1 MRLGHGA
8 PQHAVGR
15 RKRADVAAD
24 WVALLRAV
32 NVTGHNKVSMSDLR
46 TVAGELGLGDPRT
59 LLQSGNLVF
68 RGGGRDAGTLEQRLE
83 RVSRERLGLSTTYF
97 VRAAAE
103 WQTII
108 RDNPF
113 PREAVSAPQHL
124 VLVCLKHAVAVSAV
138 ADLRR
143 AIVGE
148 EAVAGEGR
156 QIYLVYPS
164 GIGTSKLTSALIER
178 KLGCGGTARN
188 WNTVLKLGALLAEA

>member
-1 MRLGHGA
+1 M
-8 PQHAVGR
+8 
-15 RKRADVAAD
+15 AAD

-32 NVTGHNKVSMSDLR
+32 NVTGHNKVSMGDLR
-46 TVAGELGLGDPRT
+46 ALAADLGLDDPRT

-68 RGGGRDAGTLEQRLE
+68 RGGGRDAAKLESRLE
-83 RVSRERLGLSTTYF
+83 RATREQLGVSTTYF

-108 RDNPF
+108 RGNPF
-113 PREAVSAPQHL
+113 PREAVSAPNHL
-124 VLVCLKHAVAVSAV
+124 ALICLKRAVGASAV

-143 AIVGE
+143 AIVGPE
-148 EAVAGEGR
+148 VVEGTGR
-156 QIYLVYPS
+156 EIYIVYPA

-188 WNTVLKLGALLAEA
+188 WNTVLKLGALL

>member
-1 MRLGHGA
+1 M
-8 PQHAVGR
+8 
-15 RKRADVAAD
+15 AAD

-46 TVAGELGLGDPRT
+46 ALAGALGLGDPRT

-68 RGGGRDAGTLEQRLE
+68 RGGGRDAATLETRLE
-83 RVSRERLGLSTTYF
+83 RATREQLGVTTTYF

-103 WQTII
+103 WQAII

-113 PREAVSAPQHL
+113 RREAVSAPSHL
-124 VLVCLKHAVAVSAV
+124 VLVCLKQAVRSTAL

-143 AIVGE
+143 AIVGPE
-148 EAVAGEGR
+148 RVEGTGR
-156 QIYLVYPS
+156 EVYIVYPA
-164 GIGTSKLTSALIER
+164 GIGTSKLTGALVER

-188 WNTVLKLGALLAEA
+188 WNTVLKLGALVAAA